1 MATKATMNDEM
12 QEETVTSLLSQL
24 TPLEQATYRAT
35 MTAIMLSMYG
45 DLEEVAEQIDEVN
58 VLRGDDDLENRA
70 LLPLAEAG
78 LVELISTLPFAGKA

>member
-1 MATKATMNDEM
+1 MATKVTMNDES

-45 DLEEVAEQIDEVN
+45 DLEEVAEQIGEVN

>member
-1 MATKATMNDEM
+1 MAKATMNDEM

-58 VLRGDDDLENRA
+58 VLRDDDDLENRA

>member
-58 VLRGDDDLENRA
+58 VLRDDDDLENRA

-78 LVELISTLPFAGKA
+78 LIELISTLPFAGKA

>member
-1 MATKATMNDEM
+1 MATKATMKDET

-35 MTAIMLSMYG
+35 MTGIMLSMYK
-45 DLEEVAEQIDEVN
+45 DLEEVAEQIDEV
-58 VLRGDDDLENRA
+58 ES

-78 LVELISTLPFAGKA
+78 LIELIATLPFAGKA

>member
-58 VLRGDDDLENRA
+58 VLRDDDDLENRA

>member
-1 MATKATMNDEM
+1 MKDET

-35 MTAIMLSMYG
+35 MTGIMLSMYK
-45 DLEEVAEQIDEVN
+45 DLEEVAEQIDEVES
-58 VLRGDDDLENRA
+58 LRSDTDLENRA

-78 LVELISTLPFAGKA
+78 LIELIATLPFAGKA

>member
-45 DLEEVAEQIDEVN
+45 DLEEVAEQIGEVN